1 MKKILLLN
9 TFLFL
14 IVMDLCAQLRPEST
28 DITIKIRKGESW
40 YGGAVN
46 EGQRMPFLSGYE
58 LNLFGDN
65 KGNQTAPLLLSSK
78 GTFIW
83 SEDPFQFGFENNHL
97 VISKATGKV
106 IIDSTGHT
114 LAEAYKA
121 VCKRFFPPGGKLPD
135 TLLFC
140 KPQYNT
146 WIELNYNQN
155 QADILKYA
163 HHIIDNGFPP
173 GVIMVDDG
181 WSPYYGKFSFR
192 VDKFPNPRRMLE
204 ELHQMGFKV
213 MLWVSPFISSDSE
226 VFREL
231 LGKRLLLLDNE
242 NKTIVNWQKAKSPV
256 IVSWWN
262 GYSAVLDFT
271 NPEAINWYHKQL
283 ESMVTGLGVDGFKF
297 DGGDMEYY
305 PASGISYQDATPN
318 KQCELWGTF
327 GNYYPLNEYRAMWKR
342 GGEPLVQRL
351 RDKGH
356 NWEDVQKLIPD
367 MTAAGLLG
375 YQFTCPDMIGGG
387 EIGSFTSIE
396 KIDQVL
402 VVRSAEVSALMPM
415 MQFSVAPWRIL
426 DKEYLE
432 AVKKATALRAR
443 FTPYIVQLAKESAVS
458 GEPIVRSLEYV
469 FANQGFGKINDQFML
484 GSKYMV
490 APMVQ
495 NNYKRKVIFPKGTWK
510 GDDGVS
516 IKGPAVKEIQV
527 PIDRLPVFELIK

>member
-1 MKKILLLN
+1 
-9 TFLFL
+9 
-14 IVMDLCAQLRPEST
+14 
-28 DITIKIRKGESW
+28 
-40 YGGAVN
+40 
-46 EGQRMPFLSGYE
+46 
-58 LNLFGDN
+58 
-65 KGNQTAPLLLSSK
+65 
-78 GTFIW
+78 
-83 SEDPFQFGFENNHL
+83 
-97 VISKATGKV
+97 
-106 IIDSTGHT
+106 
-114 LAEAYKA
+114 
-121 VCKRFFPPGGKLPD
+121 
-135 TLLFC
+135 
-140 KPQYNT
+140 
-146 WIELNYNQN
+146 
-155 QADILKYA
+155 
-163 HHIIDNGFPP
+163 
-173 GVIMVDDG
+173 
-181 WSPYYGKFSFR
+181 
-192 VDKFPNPRRMLE
+192 
-204 ELHQMGFKV
+204 
-213 MLWVSPFISSDSE
+213 
-226 VFREL
+226 
-231 LGKRLLLLDNE
+231 
-242 NKTIVNWQKAKSPV
+242 
-256 IVSWWN
+256 
-262 GYSAVLDFT
+262 
-271 NPEAINWYHKQL
+271 
-283 ESMVTGLGVDGFKF
+283 MVTGLGVDGFKF